1 MGFTA
6 ESGGSPRPGAANL
19 LATIFKTPETTPQ
32 SSSTSE
38 RKSFFRFS
46 LPSSPT
52 PSPRMPKAIPSS
64 TDIIDEFA
72 GISFSTVLQSYL
84 EEPTQTPSTP
94 AEALKRTPGGR
105 LEDAVATATD
115 LLDRVYT
122 AYRARTSS
130 LGDIIGEI
138 DVQREEIASHKILN
152 ENLKA
157 QLNRV
162 VTKEQEASDA
172 QTDRLNEQERRLKD
186 LEAEL
191 SQERRKREAVE
202 EELWLARRSKCK
214 RTSAGSDSGFESD
227 VDSILSRSDMRGSII
242 ISPAEDADETGSEMG
257 HDCESCHHQAAAVG
271 AETKSPTPLRE
282 TWRPENLTVSKPGVW
297 GFFKG
302 RQQQTQQ
309 QQNWDTRYSGDAETV
324 RAENRWLRE
333 RVREL
338 EKAVEGALDAI
349 AGRGI

>member
-1 MGFTA
+1 MGFTS
-6 ESGGSPRPGAANL
+6 ESGSPRPGAANL

-32 SSSTSE
+32 STLE
-38 RKSFFRFS
+38 RRSFFGFS
-46 LPSSPT
+46 LPSSPS
-52 PSPRMPKAIPSS
+52 PSPRLPKATLNS

-72 GISFSTVLQSYL
+72 GISFSAVLQSYL

-94 AEALKRTPGGR
+94 AEALKRTPEGR

-122 AYRARTSS
+122 AYRTRTAS
-130 LGDIIGEI
+130 LGDMIGEV
-138 DVQREEIASHKILN
+138 DVQREEIASHKTLT
-152 ENLKA
+152 ENLKT
-157 QLNRV
+157 QLDRF
-162 VTKEQEASDA
+162 VTEEREAREA
-172 QTDRLNEQERRLKD
+172 QTARLNEQQRRLKD

-191 SQERRKREAVE
+191 LQERRKREAVE
-202 EELWLARRSKCK
+202 EDLWLARRSKCK
-214 RTSAGSDSGFESD
+214 RTSAASDSGFESD
-227 VDSILSRSDMRGSII
+227 VDSILSRSDARGSIVV
-242 ISPAEDADETGSEMG
+242 SPAEEADEAGSELG
-257 HDCESCHHQAAAVG
+257 HDCDSCHHQAAAVG
-271 AETKSPTPLRE
+271 AETKIPTPLRE
-282 TWRPENLTVSKPGVW
+282 AWRPESSASLTAPKPGVW

-302 RQQQTQQ
+302 RQQQIQQ
-309 QQNWDTRYSGDAETV
+309 QQSWETRYSGDAEAV